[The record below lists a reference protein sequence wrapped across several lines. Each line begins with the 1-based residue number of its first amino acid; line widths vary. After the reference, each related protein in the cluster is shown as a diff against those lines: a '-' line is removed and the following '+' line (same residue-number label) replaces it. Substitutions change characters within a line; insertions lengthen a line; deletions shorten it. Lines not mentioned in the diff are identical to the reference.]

1 MNQVILFAAVGLG
14 TLAVGH
20 AMAAQ
25 CLDPATP
32 VPQPTLA
39 SVTITSSITLTG
51 AGYDTVRDV
60 PIATLPTPMPGV
72 TGR

>member
-1 MNQVILFAAVGLG
+1 MFPSGNIVRERSKFGENV
-14 TLAVGH
+14 
-20 AMAAQ
+20 
-25 CLDPATP
+25 P
-32 VPQPTLA
+32 VWELLTQEGQEVPTLA
-39 SVTITSSITLTG
+39 SVMITSSITLTS